1 MHKARLQ
8 RTRNGRGVKNIFTNF
23 EEQTAHIISKVLEA
37 AQNAR
42 GYPDYY
48 DAVPDTYKEWNRLRT
63 NLNFKNEAPHQLI
76 SSFDAFVEE
85 FGMCKRGKKY
95 LVKINKKHT
104 QWKWDYC
111 KWSKT
116 IH

>member
-8 RTRNGRGVKNIFTNF
+8 RTLKGRGVKNIFTNF
-23 EEQTAHIISKVLEA
+23 EQQTARIISRVLGA

-48 DAVPDTYKEWNRLRT
+48 DAVPDTYREWNRLRT

-85 FGMCKRGKKY
+85 FGMCKRGKTRLAK
-95 LVKINKKHT
+95 
-104 QWKWDYC
+104 
-111 KWSKT
+111 
-116 IH
+116 